1 MLDNEEVTKY
11 NDYIDELKKEI
22 TKEEEYEFIYRNNIR
37 Y

>member
-22 TKEEEYEFIYRNNIR
+22 TEEEEYEFIYRNNIR